1 MMIEKPEHEESV
13 ILVDEHD
20 NVIGTMPK
28 MEAHLAGKL
37 HRAFSVFIFNT
48 NGELLLQ
55 RRAEDKYHSGG
66 QWTNTCCSH
75 PRLGEETLNAA
86 NRRLNEEM
94 GMECKL
100 EYGFNFTYHAELTS
114 GISENEY
121 DHVFFGISDQVPN
134 PNPEEVSEFR
144 YVNMADL
151 EEDIKARPEIYTEWL
166 KICFDR
172 IIEYYNRY
180 LFKKP

>member
-1 MMIEKPEHEESV
+1 MMMDKQEYEESV
-13 ILVDEHD
+13 ILVDKND
-20 NVIGTMPK
+20 SVIGTMPK

-37 HRAFSVFIFNT
+37 HRAFSVFVFNT
-48 NGELLLQ
+48 SGELLLQ

-66 QWTNTCCSH
+66 KWTNTCCSH
-75 PRLGEETLNAA
+75 PRLGEETLDAA

-100 EYGFNFTYHAELTS
+100 QYGFSFTYHAELAD

-121 DHVFFGISDQVPN
+121 DHVFFGISNQLPD

-151 EEDIKARPEIYTEWL
+151 EKDIKVRPEIYTEWL